1 MKRFIQGVDRTQ
13 GTLLPEL
20 LDDYVSDTNPV
31 RVVDVLSMNWISL
44 NKAWMALNLQK
55 LSDLPITQPY
65 FSK

>member
-13 GTLLPEL
+13 ETLLPEL

-31 RVVDVLSMNWISL
+31 RVVDVLSMNWNSL
-44 NKAWMALNLQK
+44 SKAWMALNLQK
-55 LSDLPITQPY
+55 LSDLPNTQPY

>member
-13 GTLLPEL
+13 ETLLPEL

-44 NKAWMALNLQK
+44 SKAWMALNLQK